1 MTESNRPS
9 HCGVGEPPRR
19 KSLRPSLRVLAT
31 GLTASVSLA
40 CSDAAEDRASALP
53 APSEA
58 AGDDSSASEQGTSHQ
73 ADLAYTLADGYG
85 AGDPC
90 EVPSAVEC
98 KVNLPSQG
106 GVTNCFVGVRICE
119 DGYWGDCVSNDAAE
133 QLLEQLASP
142 PIDTGG

>member
-1 MTESNRPS
+1 M
-9 HCGVGEPPRR
+9 
-19 KSLRPSLRVLAT
+19 SLRPSLRAIAT
-31 GLTASVSLA
+31 GLTATVSLA
-40 CSDAAEDRASALP
+40 CSDAAEERASLP

-58 AGDDSSASEQGTSHQ
+58 AGGDTAASEQGTSHQ
-73 ADLAYTLADGYG
+73 SDLAYTLAEGTG

-90 EVPSAVEC
+90 DVPSAVEC

-119 DGYWGDCVSNDAAE
+119 DGQWGDCVSNDAAE
-133 QLLEQLASP
+133 ELLEQLASP